1 MKENVLV
8 IHGGGPTPV
17 INASLYG
24 VLKEAGENRNV
35 GKVYGAV
42 GGTQG
47 VLREDFVDLMQIP
60 EEEREVLLSMPASL
74 IGSSRFAL
82 KEEDYEKMPDI
93 FRKYGIRFV
102 LLNGGNG
109 TMDTCGKI
117 SRACGND
124 IKVVGIP
131 KTIDNDIAVTD
142 HTPGYGSAARYL
154 AGTVR
159 EVSED
164 VRSLPIHVCVIEAM
178 GRNAGWLTAAS
189 VLARRDREDAP
200 HLIYLP
206 ERPFDEDAF
215 LEDVKKV
222 YNRLGYAVVVVS
234 EGLKD
239 KNGEPIVEPVFKTER
254 AVYYGDVGSHLA
266 ELVICRLGIKARS
279 EKPGI
284 CGRASIPW
292 QSEID
297 REEAVQAGREALRA
311 ALEGESG
318 VMIGLKRAD
327 TEEDKYKAETFRVPI
342 KEVMMYEKKLP
353 EEFINEK
360 GNDITDSF
368 VNWCRPLIG
377 GDLPRYISLKD
388 YEKEGKR

>member
-1 MKENVLV
+1 MKKNVLV

-24 VLKEAGENRNV
+24 VLKGAGEHENI

-47 VLREDFVDLMQIP
+47 VLNEDFVDLMKIP
-60 EEEREVLLSMPASL
+60 EEERQMLLFTPASF

-82 KEEDYEKMPDI
+82 DEEDYEKMPSI
-93 FRKYGIRFV
+93 FRKYGISFV

-117 SRACGND
+117 SRACGGD
-124 IKVVGIP
+124 IKVIGIP

-189 VLARRDREDAP
+189 VLARRDKKDAP

-206 ERPFDEDAF
+206 ERPFDEEEF

-222 YNRLGYAVVVVS
+222 YDRLGYAVVVAS

-239 KNGEPIVEPVFKTER
+239 KDGKPIVKPVFKTER
-254 AVYYGDVGSHLA
+254 AVYYGDVGSYLST
-266 ELVICRLGIKARS
+266 LVIRRLGIKARS

-292 QSEID
+292 QSEVD
-297 REEAVQAGREALRA
+297 REEAVRAGREALRA
-311 ALEGESG
+311 AVDGESG
-318 VMIGLKRAD
+318 IMIGFKRTNTGD
-327 TEEDKYKAETFRVPI
+327 GEYKTETFRVPI
-342 KEVMMYEKKLP
+342 EEVMMYEKKLP
-353 EEFINEK
+353 PIYINER

-368 VNWCRPLIG
+368 VKWCRPLIG
-377 GDLPRYISLKD
+377 GELPGYICLDD
-388 YEKEGKR
+388 YEKEDKI